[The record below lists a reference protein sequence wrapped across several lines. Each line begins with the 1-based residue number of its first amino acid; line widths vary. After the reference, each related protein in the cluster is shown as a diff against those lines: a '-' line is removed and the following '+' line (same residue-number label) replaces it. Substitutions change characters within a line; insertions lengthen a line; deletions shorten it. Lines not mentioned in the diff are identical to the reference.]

1 MLLFED
7 RKRSLKNWL
16 KALLEGL
23 DLIEA
28 WEREREREREFELK
42 KLRFSSQWSGQLSG
56 GSLL

>member
-7 RKRSLKNWL
+7 QKRSLKDWL
-16 KALLEGL
+16 KSLLEGL

-28 WEREREREREFELK
+28 WEIEREFELK